1 MDVVGRKGLMFLE
14 EAWSDFLPHI
24 MIAIAST
31 TGARPG
37 QRKMAWP
44 RIGIRELPNLAHPI
58 NHAFCSVRNRPVP
71 FR

>member
-1 MDVVGRKGLMFLE
+1 MDVAGRKGLMFVE
-14 EAWSDFLPHI
+14 EAWSDF
-24 MIAIAST
+24 
-31 TGARPG
+31 PG